1 MGARPLGEV
10 LSVKTLANMFDF
22 KVSHVPSYKPSASKL
37 EDSKIFQR
45 AAKLCDEM
53 SQSEDQINQLKPDQ
67 NKLNL
72 D

>member
-1 MGARPLGEV
+1 
-10 LSVKTLANMFDF
+10 MFDF